1 LTCGDNFTSLTGF
14 AIDRDGGLT
23 VRDER
28 TGSALAVTA
37 TGDLSG
43 LRDLTTPD
51 DAAPSR
57 TGLVLDLLPGHERPQ
72 PPRCAAHA
80 DRPPPAGRALAALR
94 GSGAG
99 PGEAPA
105 WDAEPPAQQDGGTGT
120 GQITACPALRDGCL
134 RRGTASRGL
143 PSVVVG
149 EGGLVLVL

>member
-23 VRDER
+23 VRDDR

-57 TGLVLDLLPGHERPQ
+57 TGLVLDLLPGTNVLSRRTALPTLTAHL
-72 PPRCAAHA
+72 PPGEHWLRCAV
-80 DRPPPAGRALAALR
+80 R
-94 GSGAG
+94 GAG

-105 WDAEPPAQQDGGTGT
+105 WDAEPPAQQDGGTGDRT
-120 GQITACPALRDGCL
+120 NHSLSGPA
-134 RRGTASRGL
+134 
-143 PSVVVG
+143 
-149 EGGLVLVL
+149 